1 MTKSSWQA
9 SWLHQYRH
17 RALINSDLRPT
28 SSPKSLHNLHT
39 STRRCSTAKTTQN
52 HAKTTKMTNSSIIA
66 ATRPR
71 STTAASSWNHN
82 NRLPLLGVERTPLA
96 RLDKIKIVNWLSF
109 RILTKHKVLN
119 QLKELV
125 VIHTGSSSRIK
136 STFRGSRSCR
146 TKRNLRTR
154 FGEANSI
161 IAEERMPFW
170 IRAKGKL
177 LRWWEA

>member
-1 MTKSSWQA
+1 M
-9 SWLHQYRH
+9 
-17 RALINSDLRPT
+17 
-28 SSPKSLHNLHT
+28 
-39 STRRCSTAKTTQN
+39 
-52 HAKTTKMTNSSIIA
+52 
-66 ATRPR
+66 
-71 STTAASSWNHN
+71 
-82 NRLPLLGVERTPLA
+82 LGVERTPLA

-161 IAEERMPFW
+161 IAEERMPF
-170 IRAKGKL
+170 
-177 LRWWEA
+177 